1 METISI
7 RLQISHDAA
16 EQFKKIKEAKGF
28 TLQWLYDEAFKEG
41 LKILKIK
48 HDIS

>member
-1 METISI
+1 MKTRSI
-7 RLQISHDAA
+7 RLQISHDTA

-41 LKILKIK
+41 LKVLKFK
-48 HDIS
+48 NDIS